1 MIRNAIPA
9 LYRRK
14 LEKRPSNAT
23 VGNVPLEAEVF
34 GGRHLDRYVV
44 FGKLLDGYGCAFTE

>member
-34 GGRHLDRYVV
+34 GGRHLDCYVV
-44 FGKLLDGYGCAFTE
+44 FGKLLYGDRY